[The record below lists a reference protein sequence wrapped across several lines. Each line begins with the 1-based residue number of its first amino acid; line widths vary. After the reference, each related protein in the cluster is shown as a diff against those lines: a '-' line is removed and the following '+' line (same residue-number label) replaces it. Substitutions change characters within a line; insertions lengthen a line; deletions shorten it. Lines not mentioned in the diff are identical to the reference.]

1 VSGVPDPV
9 LKVGLLST
17 WNTRCGIAEYSR
29 HLVDAL
35 RRRGD
40 VAVTVF
46 GSRNYGDRAI
56 RPFEDD
62 EVACFDVQLW
72 HPEERFDFD
81 AQPVLDADLDV
92 LHIQYANLFYRRRDL
107 VELMRRFDGVIAL
120 TYHDKTVSRAAFPHQ
135 MADVL
140 FTHREDVGLG
150 ERILIPQGIDL
161 RAPVVKTFGLGKS
174 RDDLI
179 APICERNGWLLQTS
193 FGDDRWLEAEELF
206 QWLRDSD
213 AIVLWYDD
221 DPSVGESA
229 AAALAIGTRRPV
241 FVNDTQWFAKLP
253 ERTATLRKVATLDE
267 LERELRALLVDEY
280 AQQRSWDLVAQ
291 TTVDAYRA
299 ALAARDA
306 HGAHGT
312 GAGHRAPVRA
322 AAYAAMDQKPLIRI
336 KNRALRRGS

>member
-1 VSGVPDPV
+1 MPDPV
-9 LKVGLLST
+9 LKVGHLST

-29 HLVDAL
+29 YLVEAL

-40 VAVTVF
+40 LEVSVF
-46 GSRNYGDRAI
+46 GSRNYGDRAV
-56 RPFEDD
+56 REFEPD

-72 HPEERFDFD
+72 HPDEAFDFD
-81 AQPVLDADLDV
+81 PEPILRADLDV

-107 VELMRRFDGVIAL
+107 VDLMRRFDGVLAL
-120 TYHDKTVSRAAFPHQ
+120 TYHDRTVSRLAFPHQ

-179 APICERNGWLLQTS
+179 GEVCERNGWRLETS
-193 FGDDRWLEAEELF
+193 FGEQRWLEAEELF

-221 DPSVGESA
+221 DRSVGASA
-229 AAALAIGTRRPV
+229 AAPLAIGTRRPV
-241 FVNDTQWFAKLP
+241 FVNDTQWFHDLP
-253 ERTATLRKVATLDE
+253 RRTATLRKVSTLEE
-267 LERELRALLVDEY
+267 LEQEMRAVLVDDY
-280 AQQRSWDLVAQ
+280 AQQRSWDVVADI
-291 TTVDAYRA
+291 TVQAYRA
-299 ALAARDA
+299 ALAARA
-306 HGAHGT
+306 GGR
-312 GAGHRAPVRA
+312 GHRTPVRA
-322 AAYAAMDQKPLIRI
+322 RAYTAMDQKPLIRI
-336 KNRALRRGS
+336 KNRALKRGS